1 MFDEDVTDLKVGLG
15 CISFIVI
22 ALIMM
27 YLSSI
32 FWRPIFAPIEGR
44 VRQTEI
50 TNSGRYR
57 IYSYDHFFHL
67 KADIEAYEDQID
79 QQRRLLDTLKDE
91 GLRQVYRQSISGLM
105 AQRSSRV
112 RQYNNDVMRE
122 GTRGQFLADNL
133 PLSMDT
139 SY

>member
-1 MFDEDVTDLKVGLG
+1 MYDDNDFSFGIAFVSGVVLLVGFLYLG
-15 CISFIVI
+15 S
-22 ALIMM
+22 L
-27 YLSSI
+27 
-32 FWRPIFAPIEGR
+32 FWRPIIAPIEGS

-50 TNSGRYR
+50 TNTGRYR
-57 IYSYDHFFHL
+57 VYSYDHFFHI
-67 KADIEAYEDQID
+67 KSDVEAYEDQID
-79 QQRRLLDTLKDE
+79 HQRRLLEAITDE
-91 GLRQVYRQSISGLM
+91 GLKQVYRQSITGLL

-133 PLSMDT
+133 PRSLDT